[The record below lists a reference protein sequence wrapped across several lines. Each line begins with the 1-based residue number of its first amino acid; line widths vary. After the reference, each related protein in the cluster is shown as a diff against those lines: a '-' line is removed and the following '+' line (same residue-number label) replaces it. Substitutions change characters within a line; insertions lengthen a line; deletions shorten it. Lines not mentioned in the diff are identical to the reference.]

1 MALLE
6 RFRATVIQILRIDD
20 TPHRT
25 AVTFAVGVFLG
36 MSALIGLHAPIAL
49 ALAWMFRLNRAVIL
63 SGVFVNNPWSI
74 IPIYTFSTWI
84 GTVLLGTDIKVSDID
99 WGHLSIGNAVNDF
112 GQFILPFVV
121 GTTVV
126 GLLSAVISYVIIRN
140 AAEGM
145 RKSRADIKADGD

>member
-6 RFRATVIQILRIDD
+6 RFRATVFQILRIDD

-36 MSALIGLHAPIAL
+36 MSALIGLHTPIAL
-49 ALAWMFRLNRAVIL
+49 ALAWICRLNRAVIL

-84 GTVLLGTDIKVSDID
+84 GTVLLGTDIKVADID
-99 WGHLSIGNAVNDF
+99 WGHISIGNIVNDL
-112 GQFILPFVV
+112 GQFVLPFVV

-126 GLLSAVISYVIIRN
+126 GLSAAVLSYVIIRN
-140 AAEGM
+140 AAEGV
-145 RKSRADIKADGD
+145 RESKTDTGADGD

>member
-25 AVTFAVGVFLG
+25 AMTFAVGVFLG
-36 MSALIGLHAPIAL
+36 ISAFIGLHTPIAL
-49 ALAWMFRLNRAVIL
+49 ALAWIFRLNRAVIL

-84 GTVLLGTDIKVSDID
+84 GTVLLGTDIKVSGID
-99 WGHLSIGNAVNDF
+99 WGRINSETIVNDL
-112 GQFILPFVV
+112 GQFVLPFVV

-126 GLLSAVISYVIIRN
+126 GLFSAVLSYVIIRN
-140 AAEGM
+140 AAEGV
-145 RKSRADIKADGD
+145 RKNKADIKADGD

>member
-6 RFRATVIQILRIDD
+6 RFRATVFQILRIDE

-25 AVTFAVGVFLG
+25 AVTFAVGLFLG
-36 MSALIGLHAPIAL
+36 LSALIGLHAFIAL

-84 GTVLLGTDIKVSDID
+84 GTILLGTDIKVSDID
-99 WGHLSIGNAVNDF
+99 WGHLSLGNIATDF
-112 GQFILPFVV
+112 GQFLIPFLV

-126 GLLSAVISYVIIRN
+126 GLLSAVLSYVIIRN

>member
-1 MALLE
+1 MALFE

-36 MSALIGLHAPIAL
+36 MSAFIGLHTPIAL
-49 ALAWMFRLNRAVIL
+49 ALAWVCRLNRAVIL

-99 WGHLSIGNAVNDF
+99 WGHLSGGNIISDL
-112 GQFILPFVV
+112 GQFIVPFVV

-126 GLLSAVISYVIIRN
+126 GLFSAVLSYIIIRS
-140 AAEGM
+140 AAEGTK
-145 RKSRADIKADGD
+145 KSKADTGADGD